1 MNRLICEARS
11 LSESR
16 CHELGAKRRRW
27 VKRMKK
33 AHSERIEIPGLDVA
47 KAKRYSRTKLAV
59 LLLSTLWTVARLL
72 WFASDQRA
80 SRLRASIARG
90 LPDRR
95 LASAAF
101 FALTTMLSWLSSLP
115 IAYFGGHAVER
126 RFGLTKQSTRGW
138 LGDEAK
144 GLLLGMLQTPLVTG
158 AYAVIRRW
166 PRDWWLIIAG
176 ASVPLTVA
184 LSNLAPVLLMPLF
197 NRFESLRDEALAA
210 RIRSLAGR
218 SGVRISDVYEM
229 DMSRQSEKPNAMFT
243 GLGNT
248 KRIVLGDTLLARFSE
263 DEVEAVVAHE
273 LGHQVHGDIWRLIGF
288 GAGAGFGAAWLLS
301 QLGPLA
307 VGRTRE
313 QTGVSEI
320 GDEASLPVL
329 ALLMTA
335 MGLVVMPVQAAF
347 SRAME
352 RRADRFAVDL
362 TGNGDAYARAME
374 GLAALSL
381 ADPDPPRPVV
391 VMLYSHPPIVERIR
405 AARYSGRQFW
415 HESKVV

>member
-1 MNRLICEARS
+1 MKRVQPEA
-11 LSESR
+11 
-16 CHELGAKRRRW
+16 
-27 VKRMKK
+27 V
-33 AHSERIEIPGLDVA
+33 EIPGLDVA
-47 KAKRYSRTKLAV
+47 KAKRYSRTKLGV
-59 LLLSTLWTVARLL
+59 LLLSTLWTLARLA
-72 WFASDQRA
+72 WFASDRRA
-80 SRLRASIARG
+80 ARLKASIVSG

-95 LASAAF
+95 LAAPAF
-101 FALTTMLSWLSSLP
+101 FTATMVLSWLSSLP
-115 IAYFGGHAVER
+115 SAYFGGHEVER
-126 RFGLTKQSTRGW
+126 RFGLTKQSARGW
-138 LGDEAK
+138 LGDQVK
-144 GLLLGMLQTPLVTG
+144 SLLLGVLLQTPLLTG
-158 AYAVIRRW
+158 VYAVIRRR

-176 ASVPLTVA
+176 ASVPLTVV

-197 NRFESLRDEALAA
+197 NRFQPLRDEALAA
-210 RIRSLAGR
+210 RTRALAAR
-218 SGVRISDVYEM
+218 AGVRISDVYEM

-248 KRIVLGDTLLARFSE
+248 KRIVLGDTLLAGFSE

-288 GAGAGFGAAWLLS
+288 GAGAGFGLAWLLS
-301 QLGPLA
+301 RIAPPA
-307 VGRTRE
+307 VERTHKS
-313 QTGVSEI
+313 TGVSEV

-335 MGLVVMPVQAAF
+335 MGLVLMPVQAAF

-352 RRADRFAVDL
+352 RRADQFAVDL
-362 TGNGDAYARAME
+362 TRNGGAYARAME

-405 AARYSGRQFW
+405 AAQDAGRRFADEPQ
-415 HESKVV
+415 VM

>member
-1 MNRLICEARS
+1 
-11 LSESR
+11 
-16 CHELGAKRRRW
+16 
-27 VKRMKK
+27 MKSTQSD
-33 AHSERIEIPGLDVA
+33 AMEIPGLDVA

-59 LLLSTLWTVARLL
+59 LLLSTLWTVVRLA
-72 WFASDQRA
+72 WFASDRRA
-80 SRLRASIARG
+80 ARLNAAMARG

-95 LASAAF
+95 LAAPAF
-101 FALTTMLSWLSSLP
+101 FTVTMVLSWLSGLP
-115 IAYFGGHAVER
+115 VAFFGGHEVER
-126 RFGLTKQSTRGW
+126 RFGLSKQSSGGW
-138 LGDEAK
+138 LGDQLK
-144 GLLLGMLQTPLVTG
+144 SLLLGVLLQTPLLTA
-158 AYAVIRRW
+158 AYGVIRRR

-197 NRFESLRDEALAA
+197 NRFQPLRDEPLAA
-210 RIRSLAGR
+210 RVRALATR

-248 KRIVLGDTLLARFSE
+248 KRIVLGDTLLSQFPE

-288 GAGAGFGAAWLLS
+288 GAGAGFGLAWLLS
-301 QLGPLA
+301 RIAPEA
-307 VGRTRE
+307 VRRTHER
-313 QTGVSEI
+313 TGVSDVA
-320 GDEASLPVL
+320 DEASLPVL

-335 MGLVVMPVQAAF
+335 LGLVLMPVQAAF
-347 SRAME
+347 SRALE
-352 RRADRFAVDL
+352 RRADRFAVEL
-362 TGNGDAYARAME
+362 TRNGEAYAQAME
-374 GLAALSL
+374 RLATQAL

-405 AARYSGRQFW
+405 AARDRRRQF
-415 HESKVV
+415 EDEIRLN

>member
-1 MNRLICEARS
+1 M
-11 LSESR
+11 
-16 CHELGAKRRRW
+16 KRAQPEV
-27 VKRMKK
+27 VK
-33 AHSERIEIPGLDVA
+33 IPGLDVA

-59 LLLSTLWTVARLL
+59 LLLSTLWTVVRLA
-72 WFASDQRA
+72 WFASDRRA
-80 SRLRASIARG
+80 ARLKASIASG

-95 LASAAF
+95 LAAPAF
-101 FALTTMLSWLSSLP
+101 FALTMVLSWLSGLP
-115 IAYFGGHAVER
+115 VAYFGGHEVER
-126 RFGLTKQSTRGW
+126 RFGLTKQSTGGW
-138 LGDEAK
+138 LGDQAK
-144 GLLLGMLQTPLVTG
+144 GLLLGVLLQTPLLTA
-158 AYAVIRRW
+158 AYAVIRRR

-197 NRFESLRDEALAA
+197 NRFQPLRDEALAA
-210 RIRSLAGR
+210 RVRALAAR

-248 KRIVLGDTLLARFSE
+248 KRIVLGDTLLAGFSE

-288 GAGAGFGAAWLLS
+288 GAGAGFGMAWLLS
-301 QLGPLA
+301 RIAPLA
-307 VGRTRE
+307 VRRTRE
-313 QTGVSEI
+313 RTGVSDVA
-320 GDEASLPVL
+320 DEASLPVL

-335 MGLVVMPVQAAF
+335 MGLVLMPVQAAF

-352 RRADRFAVDL
+352 RRADRFAVEL
-362 TGNGDAYARAME
+362 TRNGEAYARAME
-374 GLAALSL
+374 GLAAQSL

-405 AARYSGRQFW
+405 AARDAGMEFLG
-415 HESKVV
+415 